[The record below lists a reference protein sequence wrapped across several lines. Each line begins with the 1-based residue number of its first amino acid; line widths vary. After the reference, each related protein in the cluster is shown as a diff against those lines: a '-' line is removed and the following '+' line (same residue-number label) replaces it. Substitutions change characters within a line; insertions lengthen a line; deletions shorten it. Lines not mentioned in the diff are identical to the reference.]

1 MPDDDAPDAPA
12 PDPDAPPVEALP
24 QQEPQ
29 FRAPARFG
37 HVPVAATPLGWDPR
51 NPGFRNHYP
60 IVSLPTQIVE
70 RVPLGAP
77 ELEPNRL
84 LWGDNLHVMRQLPSE
99 SVDLVY
105 IDPPFFSNR
114 VYNVIWGDE
123 QEKRSFDDIW
133 EGGLDGYLI
142 WLNARLYEM
151 KRLLKPT
158 GSIYVHCDWHASH
171 YIKVEMDK
179 IFGFD
184 NYRNQIIWKRH
195 SSHADNTSYGRV
207 IDHIL
212 FYSAGT
218 INHGDIRVPL
228 DPEYIKTW
236 FRNEDHRG
244 KYNAQSLTGAGASDG
259 ESGKPWRGFSPSDY
273 GRHWSVPK
281 RGSYADYIEQNF
293 IPNYRSLRSI
303 HEQLDALEEAGLIHR
318 PKTGVGVYFKQYL
331 DASDGQPPPDLWTD
345 IAPLGLR
352 SKERVG
358 YPTQKPEALLERII
372 KASSNEND
380 VVLDIFVGGGTT
392 PVVAQR
398 LGRRWIAMDQSRVAV
413 SVTAERLKH
422 AAAERG
428 LEDAPVP
435 DFTVEHWGVYE
446 AGRLSELEA
455 AEFRA
460 FVLACYDARVPSAE
474 AGIHGYKGSR
484 ARIPV
489 WVGPPSP
496 RAIVTADDVN
506 GFARAIAALERYR
519 GDEGLRDGVMLAWGF
534 GPDARAAA
542 GELREREGLEIAF
555 VRLEQVAID
564 SPAFRSHVASK
575 STERGDYRGFLTF
588 VHPPVVEIA
597 ARRLRP
603 LRYAFDAGDTQVL
616 NAGAKVVNAHWDF
629 DYDGR
634 VFRAARGEWFRRGKG
649 KDPAPVMD
657 AQHVFP
663 RAGRYR
669 VACRVQDD
677 KGGEGMAE
685 IELDAE

>member
-1 MPDDDAPDAPA
+1 MPDAPDPRH
-12 PDPDAPPVEALP
+12 DPDAPPVEALP
-24 QQEPQ
+24 QQEPR

-60 IVSLPTQIVE
+60 IVNLPTQIVE

-77 ELEPNRL
+77 DLEPNRL
-84 LWGDNLHVMRQLPSE
+84 IWGDNLHVMRQLPSE

-142 WLNARLYEM
+142 WLNARLYEL

-171 YIKVEMDK
+171 YIKVELDK
-179 IFGFD
+179 IFGYD
-184 NYRNQIIWKRH
+184 NLRNELVWH
-195 SSHADNTSYGRV
+195 YGKWSNVAGYFQRNHD
-207 IDHIL
+207 IIL
-212 FYSAGT
+212 FYSIT
-218 INHGDIRVPL
+218 EDYTFNKQFDVSDDKKRKLDIGYQVNR
-228 DPEYIKTW
+228 PEGVK
-236 FRNEDHRG
+236 
-244 KYNAQSLTGAGASDG
+244 
-259 ESGKPWRGFSPSDY
+259 
-273 GRHWSVPK
+273 
-281 RGSYADYIEQNF
+281 
-293 IPNYRSLRSI
+293 
-303 HEQLDALEEAGLIHR
+303 QLIVYDREKAHHKIEAGDYDKI
-318 PKTGVGVYFKQYL
+318 VYRDKEDPGTAL
-331 DASDGQPPPDLWTD
+331 HDTWHD
-345 IAPLGLR
+345 INILNSQA
-352 SKERVG
+352 KERVG

-372 KASSNEND
+372 KASSNEGD
-380 VVLDIFVGGGTT
+380 VVLDAFVGGGTT

-398 LGRRWIAMDQSRVAV
+398 LGRRWIAIDQSRVAV

-446 AGRLSELEA
+446 AERLSELEA
-455 AEFRA
+455 DEFRA
-460 FVLACYDARVPSAE
+460 FVLACYDARVASGE
-474 AGIHGYKGSR
+474 EGIHGYKGSR

-496 RAIVTADDVN
+496 RAIVTAEEVN
-506 GFARAIAALERYR
+506 GFAQAIARLERYR
-519 GDEGLRDGVMLAWGF
+519 GDEGLRDGAMLAWGF
-534 GPDARAAA
+534 GPDAREAAA
-542 GELREREGLEIAF
+542 ELRGREGLEIAF

-564 SPAFRSHVASK
+564 SEAFRSHVASK

-588 VHPPVVEIA
+588 VHPPLVEIEVQ
-597 ARRLRP
+597 RRRP
-603 LRYAFDAGDTQVL
+603 LHYAFDASGTVVL

-657 AQHVFP
+657 AQHTFP

-677 KGGEGMAE
+677 KGGEGMGE
-685 IELDAE
+685 IEVEAE

>member
-1 MPDDDAPDAPA
+1 MPDDDTPDAPA

-37 HVPVAATPLGWDPR
+37 HVPVADTPLGWNPR
-51 NPGFRNHYP
+51 NPGFRDLYP
-60 IVSLPTQIVE
+60 IVNLPTQIVE

-77 ELEPNRL
+77 DLDPNRL
-84 LWGDNLHVMRQLPSE
+84 LWGDNLHVMRQLPTE

-123 QEKRSFDDIW
+123 QERRSFDDLW
-133 EGGLDGYLI
+133 KEGLGGYLV

-171 YIKVEMDK
+171 YIKVELDK
-179 IFGFD
+179 IFGYD
-184 NYRNQIIWKRH
+184 N
-195 SSHADNTSYGRV
+195 
-207 IDHIL
+207 
-212 FYSAGT
+212 
-218 INHGDIRVPL
+218 
-228 DPEYIKTW
+228 
-236 FRNEDHRG
+236 FRNEIVWCYTGPSNTKRWFPRKHDLVFYYIKSEFAAFDREKVRIPYTRITGTGKTSYASGNRGAEELRALEKVYEERG
-244 KYNAQSLTGAGASDG
+244 K
-259 ESGKPWRGFSPSDY
+259 
-273 GRHWSVPK
+273 VPE
-281 RGSYADYIEQNF
+281 DW
-293 IPNYRSLRSI
+293 
-303 HEQLDALEEAGLIHR
+303 
-318 PKTGVGVYFKQYL
+318 
-331 DASDGQPPPDLWTD
+331 WTD
-345 IAPLGLR
+345 IGAGSHIP
-352 SKERVG
+352 SSEHVG
-358 YPTQKPEALLERII
+358 YPTQKPEKLLERII
-372 KASSNEND
+372 SASTNEGD
-380 VVLDIFVGGGTT
+380 VVLDAFVGGGTT

-398 LGRRWIAMDQSRVAV
+398 LGRRWIAIDQSRVAV

-428 LEDAPVP
+428 LEAAPVP
-435 DFTVEHWGVYE
+435 DFTLEHWGVYE
-446 AGRLSELEA
+446 ADKLSEMSAE
-455 AEFRA
+455 EFRA
-460 FVLACYDARVPSAE
+460 FVLDCYDARPSTE
-474 AGIHGYKGSR
+474 AGIHGYKGAR

-542 GELREREGLEIAF
+542 EELRGREGLEIAF

-657 AQHVFP
+657 AQHAFP

-685 IELDAE
+685 IELEAE

>member
-1 MPDDDAPDAPA
+1 MPDAPT
-12 PDPDAPPVEALP
+12 PRHDPDAPPAEALP
-24 QQEPQ
+24 QQEPR

-60 IVSLPTQIVE
+60 IVNLPTQIVE
-70 RVPLGAP
+70 RVPLGHP
-77 ELEPNRL
+77 DLDPNRL

-179 IFGFD
+179 IFGYDYFQ
-184 NYRNQIIWKRH
+184 NEIIWGYAPSGRAPK
-195 SSHADNTSYGRV
+195 YGLHRKHDIILYFNKGNEPNFNHPYTEMNPQTLATYNK
-207 IDHIL
+207 IDEKGR
-212 FYSAGT
+212 Y
-218 INHGDIRVPL
+218 
-228 DPEYIKTW
+228 YK
-236 FRNEDHRG
+236 
-244 KYNAQSLTGAGASDG
+244 QSPGGIS
-259 ESGKPWRGFSPSDY
+259 
-273 GRHWSVPK
+273 
-281 RGSYADYIEQNF
+281 
-293 IPNYRSLRSI
+293 
-303 HEQLDALEEAGLIHR
+303 
-318 PKTGVGVYFKQYL
+318 YL
-331 DASDGQPPPDLWTD
+331 DEQSGRPLPSWWTD
-345 IAPLGLR
+345 IPSFGSATASP
-352 SKERVG
+352 ERVG
-358 YPTQKPEALLERII
+358 YPTQKPEKLLERII
-372 KASSNEND
+372 SASSNEGD
-380 VVLDIFVGGGTT
+380 VVLDAFVGGGTT

-398 LGRRWIAMDQSRVAV
+398 LGRRWIAIDQSRVAV

-446 AGRLSELEA
+446 AERLSEMDA
-455 AEFRA
+455 GEFRA
-460 FVLACYDARVPSAE
+460 FVLACYDARVASAD

-489 WVGPPSP
+489 WVGEPSP
-496 RAIVTADDVN
+496 RAIVTAEDVN
-506 GFARAIAALERYR
+506 GFAQAIARLERYR
-519 GDEGLRDGVMLAWGF
+519 GDEGLRDGAMLAWGF

-542 GELREREGLEIAF
+542 GELRGREGLEIAF

-564 SPAFRSHVASK
+564 SEAFRSHVASK

-588 VHPPVVEIA
+588 VHPPLVEVEA
-597 ARRLRP
+597 QRRRALH
-603 LRYAFDAGDTQVL
+603 YAFDASGTVVL

-657 AQHVFP
+657 AQHTFP

-685 IELDAE
+685 IEVEAE